1 MALKYKGKKFNP
13 LDNVHERK
21 IRIGFDKTILRMF
34 IGYLLIESKYITR
47 ANYINMGKLFDML
60 DMTKYEYDTEMYD
73 MINFIKL
80 MLQARLEKGISNPIL
95 IVAHCTNGMN
105 ESYKKIASHVD
116 EYIQIKET
124 EIRSI
129 NKCVTDRLQYAF
141 LVFYKDIL
149 VEQFERLD
157 TGEFDTYEEVN
168 SQLKDIITHLTADMR
183 KADTLVSLDTF
194 SLSDDIFDS
203 VVTDIVKR
211 LKDKSRRFTTG
222 IRMLNKILSPGFM
235 SGRLYMFLARTA
247 NFKSGIL
254 LTIAKWFKY
263 YNYDVQPKR
272 NPNAIPTVLLL
283 TTENSVSETVARLF
297 SMVVPG
303 ENIEEL
309 SPEEVIRQL
318 KEVGKLTLTGENNV
332 DIVIKYYNDREIDTN
347 DIYGIIEDIENEN
360 REVVALI
367 VDYIKRIRA
376 AESGRGDER
385 IELKNCSNELK
396 SLAQNLDIP
405 VITAMQINR
414 AGNATV
420 EMGMTQSKEDLARF
434 IGATNVANCW
444 DLIEN
449 SDWVCIINIERRKD
463 NGTYYLTFKRTKIRY
478 ADHADGQTYFN
489 HPFADGDKIRLVDDV
504 YLSESLSVESLAS
517 DLQGVNTSVGKKG
530 RTSAKKR
537 QEITEENNQA
547 EMMDLSQFA
556 AGGNK

>member
-116 EYIQIKET
+116 EYIQIKT

-194 SLSDDIFDS
+194 SLSDDIFDT

-222 IRMLNKILSPGFM
+222 IRMLNKILSP
-235 SGRLYMFLARTA
+235 
-247 NFKSGIL
+247 
-254 LTIAKWFKY
+254 
-263 YNYDVQPKR
+263 
-272 NPNAIPTVLLL
+272 
-283 TTENSVSETVARLF
+283 
-297 SMVVPG
+297 
-303 ENIEEL
+303 
-309 SPEEVIRQL
+309 
-318 KEVGKLTLTGENNV
+318 
-332 DIVIKYYNDREIDTN
+332 
-347 DIYGIIEDIENEN
+347 
-360 REVVALI
+360 
-367 VDYIKRIRA
+367 
-376 AESGRGDER
+376 
-385 IELKNCSNELK
+385 
-396 SLAQNLDIP
+396 
-405 VITAMQINR
+405 
-414 AGNATV
+414 
-420 EMGMTQSKEDLARF
+420 
-434 IGATNVANCW
+434 
-444 DLIEN
+444 
-449 SDWVCIINIERRKD
+449 DWC
-463 NGTYYLTFKRTKIRY
+463 
-478 ADHADGQTYFN
+478 
-489 HPFADGDKIRLVDDV
+489 LVDFTCF
-504 YLSESLSVESLAS
+504 LLE
-517 DLQGVNTSVGKKG
+517 
-530 RTSAKKR
+530 R
-537 QEITEENNQA
+537 QTLN
-547 EMMDLSQFA
+547 LVSC
-556 AGGNK
+556 